1 MKIKREMSVFKTN
14 VHTTMATAIS
24 FQEERSQEEQSVKFF
39 KEVNRHLGMR
49 SRYRLV
55 RLVRAVLS
63 NVGRSLSEDQA
74 ALVLSRLPRFF
85 RRLFTGNH
93 NPGEKQLSIK
103 HLDELV
109 DTIYMEDRSS
119 HHHALFTSEID
130 TLNAVILV
138 LNKLDRFFGILELSV
153 FRYPLT
159 QELRQAA
166 IEEAV

>member
-1 MKIKREMSVFKTN
+1 
-14 VHTTMATAIS
+14 MATSIS
-24 FQEERSQEEQSVKFF
+24 FQEEQSIKFF
-39 KEVNRHLGMR
+39 KEINRHLGMR
-49 SRYRLV
+49 SRYKLV
-55 RLVRAVLS
+55 KLVRAVLS
-63 NVGRSLSEDQA
+63 NVRKSLSEDQA
-74 ALVLSRLPRFF
+74 ALVVNRLPRMF
-85 RRLFTGNH
+85 RRLFTGNQ
-93 NPGEKQLSIK
+93 NSGEQQISIK

-109 DTIYMEDRSS
+109 DNIYKEDRRS

-138 LNKLDRFFGILELSV
+138 LNKLDRFFGILQLSV

>member
-1 MKIKREMSVFKTN
+1 MT
-14 VHTTMATAIS
+14 TAIS
-24 FQEERSQEEQSVKFF
+24 SQKEQSLKFF
-39 KEVNRHLGMR
+39 NEINRHLGLR
-49 SRYRLV
+49 SRHKLV
-55 RLVRAVLS
+55 KLVQAILS
-63 NVGRSLSEDQA
+63 NVRRSLSEDQA
-74 ALVLSRLPRFF
+74 AQVVKRLPQFF
-85 RRLFTGNH
+85 RRLFTGNQKS
-93 NPGEKQLSIK
+93 GEQQLSIK

-109 DTIYMEDRSS
+109 DNIYREDRRS

-138 LNKLDRFFGILELSV
+138 LNKLDRFFGILHLNV

>member
-1 MKIKREMSVFKTN
+1 MS
-14 VHTTMATAIS
+14 TAIS
-24 FQEERSQEEQSVKFF
+24 PYNEEQSVKFF
-39 KEVNRHLGMR
+39 NEINRHLGMR
-49 SRYRLV
+49 SRDKLVMLV
-55 RLVRAVLS
+55 RVVLS
-63 NVGRSLSEDQA
+63 NVRRSLSEDQA
-74 ALVLSRLPRFF
+74 ALVIKRLPRLF
-85 RRLFTGNH
+85 RKLFKGDNQCR
-93 NPGEKQLSIK
+93 EAQLSIK

-109 DTIYMEDRSS
+109 DTIYREDRKS

-138 LNKLDRFFGILELSV
+138 LNKLDRFFGILQLNV